1 MVEFKSKSIPVKIDR
16 REHPRLEFR
25 CPVIVGSIPGF
36 KRITDLS
43 MGGVF
48 IEMDPT
54 EGLQMDRRVELS
66 IRFPTEPSATRIK
79 AQVVSVKPNGVGCMF
94 LDLTDELTE
103 IVRNCFEAFKDT
115 LPID

>member
-16 REHPRLEFR
+16 REYPRLEFR
-25 CPVIVGSIPGF
+25 CPVIIGSIPGF

-43 MGGVF
+43 LGGVF
-48 IEMDPT
+48 IEVASS
-54 EGLQMDRRVELS
+54 EGLQMDQRIELS
-66 IRFPTEPSATRIK
+66 IRFPTEKTATRIR
-79 AQVVSVKPNGVGCMF
+79 AQVVSIKPDGVGCMF

-103 IVRNCFEAFKDT
+103 IIRNCFETFKDT